1 MVYGLVLRIK
11 DSGIMVWGLVFRVLS
26 FGCRVYGCKPGPGV
40 LWFSTGLR
48 AGPGVG
54 TRSHRLAVEPV
65 QGVGARGKGRVCML

>member
-1 MVYGLVLRIK
+1 
-11 DSGIMVWGLVFRVLS
+11 
-26 FGCRVYGCKPGPGV
+26 
-40 LWFSTGLR
+40 LR